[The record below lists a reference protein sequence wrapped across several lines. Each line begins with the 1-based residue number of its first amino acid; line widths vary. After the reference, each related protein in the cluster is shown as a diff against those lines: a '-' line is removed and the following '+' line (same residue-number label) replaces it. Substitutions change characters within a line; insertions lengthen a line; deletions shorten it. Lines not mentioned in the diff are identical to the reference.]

1 MTVLTFPT
9 NPINGQR
16 YSAPNGI
23 QYVYDGVLTLANVQS
38 LYATY
43 KTRFGYL

>member
-23 QYVYDGVLTLANVQS
+23 QYVYYCTVS
-38 LYATY
+38 
-43 KTRFGYL
+43 FS